1 MGLFQNI
8 ESIKMSGFY
17 LLKLI
22 LFFKICKLKKNKL
35 KLISN
40 FDFFN
45 VEINYIFLKENNIF
59 NTRKLD

>member
-1 MGLFQNI
+1 M
-8 ESIKMSGFY
+8 
-17 LLKLI
+17 
-22 LFFKICKLKKNKL
+22 

-59 NTRKLD
+59 LHENNVKFKIKNNFINILKIFFIKMAVKKIFKQMKNK